1 MTYTWMCKNH
11 KTPLFAYKIQSML
24 EPIVAP
30 KCTSCDELMVRVY
43 DAVPT
48 HFSGGGWGKD
58 AN

>member
-30 KCTSCDELMVRVY
+30 KCTSCDEIMIRVY

-48 HFSGGGWGKD
+48 HFVGTGWGKD
-58 AN
+58 